1 MPTDTLAATP
11 TTANETASVK
21 DTAEKAAD
29 AVSAAT
35 EQGKQTLQEA
45 LAHAE
50 RTISDAVKAVEGAF
64 RDGIEKLRE
73 QSKPIAENAGQQF
86 DDAQRYVAERVQDR
100 PVTAVLAGVGIGV
113 VVGLLLSNLSQ

>member
-11 TTANETASVK
+11 AADDAASVEE
-21 DTAEKAAD
+21 AAAKAAD

-86 DDAQRYVAERVQDR
+86 DEAQRYVSERVKDR
-100 PVTAVLAGVGIGV
+100 PMTAVLAGVGVGV
-113 VVGLLLSNLSQ
+113 VLGLLLSNRSQ